1 MSTNVMKLFPKLI
14 KKKKKKCIN
23 IDEEK
28 FLNKEDKKET
38 GDIFSGIKKN

>member
-14 KKKKKKCIN
+14 KKKKCIN

-38 GDIFSGIKKN
+38 DDIFSGIKKN